1 MCSQGSSK
9 FGTALSAA
17 PKRARELGVKPN
29 SAASMVISFMYARA
43 AVENGLFIT
52 GRFLASSP
60 ASLAPRTGMTSDLA
74 KIHYQIVR
82 ALGG

>member
-1 MCSQGSSK
+1 
-9 FGTALSAA
+9 
-17 PKRARELGVKPN
+17 
-29 SAASMVISFMYARA
+29 MVISFMYARA